1 MNGND
6 TTTYDAIIVGGSYAG
21 IAAALQLARARRMVL
36 VMDEGLRRNR
46 FASHSHGFLGQDGRP
61 PGDIA
66 AEARAQLMRYPT
78 VTWMTGRAEKAA
90 RTSKGFEITDSEG
103 IVYRARRLLI
113 AVGVVDELPA
123 IPGLAERW
131 GRSVFHCPYCHGYE
145 LMQGRIGV
153 VAVSGHS
160 MHHALMLPD
169 WGPTTLLLNGTFE
182 PDADQSAHLARRRVA
197 VETALISG
205 IDSDPPEVTLADG
218 RRVPF
223 AGLFVLP
230 RSRVA
235 SPLAAQLGCESEDG
249 PLGTHISVDA
259 MQETS
264 IPGVFACGDA
274 ARAAGSV
281 ALAVGAGTIAGTAL
295 HRSLLFCEDDALF
308 ARA

>member
-21 IAAALQLARARRMVL
+21 LAAALQLARARRRVL

-66 AEARAQLMRYPT
+66 AEAHAQLMRYPT

-90 RTSKGFEITDSEG
+90 RTSRGFEITDSDG
-103 IVYRARRLLI
+103 IGHRARRLLI

-169 WGPTTLLLNGTFE
+169 WGSTTLLLNGAFE
-182 PDADQSAHLARRRVA
+182 PDADQSAHLAQRGVA

-205 IDSDPPEVTLADG
+205 IDSDPPEVALADG

-235 SPLAAQLGCESEDG
+235 SPLAAQLGCASEDG
-249 PLGTHISVDA
+249 PLGTHIRVDA
-259 MQETS
+259 MQEAS
-264 IPGVFACGDA
+264 VPGVFACGDA

-281 ALAVGAGTIAGTAL
+281 ALAVGAGTMAGTAL